1 MPPKS
6 AKSSPIKAVK
16 SPKAPAK
23 EYKLL
28 FVIQESMPQ
37 FKEALYVQRGE
48 WKGNMMELETLT
60 LFNDLRSQYKSRLSI
75 VNALYKL
82 ARDGDI
88 PPMSI
93 SNFHKVFKTITFP
106 EAFFTTD
113 FKTTIPERLAAK
125 KAAKKDATTRALKA
139 RIHELEEQLASASV
153 ASSTVAS
160 DDEEEDDEDDDE
172 DDDEISVDVIETMI
186 ENHLEHQADLKAGK

>member
-28 FVIQESMPQ
+28 FVIQDLMPQ
-37 FKEALYVQRGE
+37 FKDALYQQRGE
-48 WKGNMMELETLT
+48 WKGNMMELETLA
-60 LFNDLRSQYKSRLSI
+60 LFNDLRSQYKSRLS
-75 VNALYKL
+75 VTKALYKL

-88 PPMSI
+88 PPMAS
-93 SNFHKVFKTITFP
+93 SNFNNAFKTITFP

-113 FKTTIPERLAAK
+113 FKTTIPARVATK
-125 KAAKKDATTRALKA
+125 KAAKREATTRSLKA

-153 ASSTVAS
+153 GGSATGS
-160 DDEEEDDEDDDE
+160 DEEEEEEDDEDD
-172 DDDEISVDVIETMI
+172 EISVDAIETLI